1 MRLRVLVVVIAAVL
15 IFSADGGRVPTGA
28 FVVHMNVRVPSPVAV
43 QVHSALLLFS
53 TATLCGGTVMSGGP
67 TGEHREHNRH

>member
-1 MRLRVLVVVIAAVL
+1 MVVIAAVL
-15 IFSADGGRVPTGA
+15 IFSADCGRVPTGA
-28 FVVHMNVRVPSPVAV
+28 FVVHMNVRVPSPVAL
-43 QVHSALLLFS
+43 QVNSALLPLS